1 MSETDSLMYARGI
14 FSIYKGKGGSANVVA
29 LKGINLDIER
39 GEFIAIV
46 GPSGSGKSTL
56 MRCLGGLQHPSAGA
70 VFIDGQD
77 ITKLDED
84 NLVPFRREKIGFIFQ
99 EGNLLESISGY
110 QNVVRT
116 LRYSGN
122 SYSFS
127 RKRAN
132 EVLAS
137 LGMTSR
143 MHSLPRRLSGG
154 ERQRVSIAR
163 ALANGPSLIIADE
176 PTGNLDYENTDNVMG
191 LFRDLHSDINTSFLM
206 VTHSQHVATYADRS
220 VELRDGRFTSQHTEI
235 DVDDLIASRE
245 VIIGDDGT
253 LTLPPEMLALLSQY
267 GKLWSFSANFDD
279 DHPKI
284 VAVPASS
291 SAEIGK
297 CPVCGDPVT
306 PDMALCKNCGAQ
318 LRI

>member
-1 MSETDSLMYARGI
+1 MSETESLMYARGI
-14 FSIYKGKGGSANVVA
+14 FSIYKGKEGSANVVA
-29 LKGINLDIER
+29 LKGINLDIEH

-84 NLVPFRREKIGFIFQ
+84 ELVPFRREKIGFIFQ

-116 LRYSGN
+116 LRYAGN
-122 SYSFS
+122 NYSFS

-132 EVLAS
+132 EVLDS

-143 MHSLPRRLSGG
+143 MHSLPQRLSGG
-154 ERQRVSIAR
+154 ELQRVAIAR
-163 ALANGPSLIIADE
+163 ALANSPSLVIADE

-191 LFRDLHSDINTSFLM
+191 LFRDLHTDMNTSFLM
-206 VTHSQHVATYADRS
+206 VTHSQHVAKYSDRS
-220 VELRDGRFTSQHTEI
+220 VELRDGRFTGQHSEI

-245 VIIGDDGT
+245 VIIGEDGT
-253 LTLPPEMLALLSQY
+253 LTLPPEMLSLLSEY

-279 DHPKI
+279 DELKI
-284 VAVPASS
+284 IAVPASS
-291 SAEIGK
+291 GQGIGK

-318 LRI
+318 LRT